1 MGAVLLLPRLRAD
14 QWAIVQHPAKV
25 KAVCCGRRWGK
36 SVMSGAVALSAAS
49 QGARVLWMVPEYKNA
64 RPIWRWSEAACGPL
78 VRRGLV
84 RLNRTE
90 RTIDFPGSGGYL
102 GVYSADNDVA
112 VRGDWFNLAILD
124 EAARIAETTWTEVV
138 QPALADAGGDA
149 ILPSTP
155 AGENWFWREWQRG
168 QAQMDSEIAAFTAPS
183 SANPSPHIQRAAELA
198 KKRVPANVYRQEWLA
213 EFVAESTQIF
223 LPGWWEATP
232 EHEARRFDAT
242 DPAHGHRCVARWLS
256 WDTAFT
262 DTEGAAYTACVV
274 GELTPDYRLFIREV
288 WRDRVTFPSL
298 MAKLHALAA
307 HYNTDGKL
315 QGIIIESKASG
326 ISAAQTLVETAE
338 PWLSRLVLPFAPE
351 GSKEHR
357 AELAAVWCLQ
367 GCVWLPEPSASV
379 PWLRA
384 FEDELWSFPSSQN
397 SDQVDSFSQ
406 LLLHVSRRLTQGRE
420 ARERAALLAAQ
431 EQEAA

>member
-1 MGAVLLLPRLRAD
+1 
-14 QWAIVQHPAKV
+14 
-25 KAVCCGRRWGK
+25 
-36 SVMSGAVALSAAS
+36 
-49 QGARVLWMVPEYKNA
+49 
-64 RPIWRWSEAACGPL
+64 
-78 VRRGLV
+78 
-84 RLNRTE
+84 
-90 RTIDFPGSGGYL
+90 
-102 GVYSADNDVA
+102 
-112 VRGDWFNLAILD
+112 
-124 EAARIAETTWTEVV
+124 
-138 QPALADAGGDA
+138 
-149 ILPSTP
+149 
-155 AGENWFWREWQRG
+155 
-168 QAQMDSEIAAFTAPS
+168 
-183 SANPSPHIQRAAELA
+183 
-198 KKRVPANVYRQEWLA
+198 VYRQEWLA

-223 LPGWWEATP
+223 LPEWWDATP

-242 DPAHGHRCVARWLS
+242 DPAHVNRCVARWLS

-288 WRDRVTFPSL
+288 WRDKVTFPSL

-307 HYNTDGKL
+307 KYNTDEKL
-315 QGIIIESKASG
+315 QGVLIESKASG

-338 PWLSRLVLPFAPE
+338 PWLARLVLPFAPE

-367 GCVWLPEPSASV
+367 GCVWLPEPSAAV

-397 SDQVDSFSQ
+397 SDQVDAFSQ

-420 ARERAALLAAQ
+420 ARERAAQAVA

>member
-1 MGAVLLLPRLRAD
+1 MGAALLLPRLRAD
-14 QWAIVQHPAKV
+14 QWEIVQHPATV

-124 EAARIAETTWTEVV
+124 EAARIPETTWTEVV

-155 AGENWFWREWQRG
+155 AGKNWFWREWQRG
-168 QAQMDSEIAAFTAPS
+168 QAQMDGEIAAFTAPS
-183 SANPSPHIQRAAELA
+183 SANPSPHIQRAAHLA
-198 KKRVPANVYRQEWLA
+198 KTRVPANVYRQEWLA
-213 EFVAESTQIF
+213 EFVAESTAIF
-223 LPGWWEATP
+223 LPDWWDATL

-242 DPAHGHRCVARWLS
+242 DPAHVHRCMARWLS

-262 DTEGAAYTACVV
+262 DTQGAAYTACVV

-288 WRDRVTFPSL
+288 WRDKVTFPSL

-307 HYNTDGKL
+307 KYNTDDKL
-315 QGIIIESKASG
+315 QGVLIESKASG

-338 PWLSRLVLPFAPE
+338 PWLARLVLPFQPE

-357 AELAAVWCLQ
+357 AELAAVWCMQ
-367 GCVWLPEPSASV
+367 GCVWLPQPSAAV

-384 FEDELWSFPSSQN
+384 LEDELWSFPASQYK
-397 SDQVDSFSQ
+397 DQTDAFSQ
-406 LLLHVSRRLTQGRE
+406 LILHISRRLTQGRE
-420 ARERAALLAAQ
+420 AREWTAMQAAQ